1 MKVINISVD
10 EFIKEINR
18 YLEGPDELI
27 LERDGQIIGHYRPRR
42 EQKEAEIKLS
52 FERLNQ
58 AIDRAAAE
66 SGTDRETVIDALDP
80 SQPFPLV
87 DLDEFFDN
95 LENKPPDPQELN
107 LEEISDIVKEVRKN
121 NR

>member
-27 LERDGQIIGHYRPRR
+27 LERNGQIIGHYRPRQ
-42 EQKEAEIKLS
+42 EKKEVEIQLS

-80 SQPFPLV
+80 SKPL
-87 DLDEFFDN
+87 
-95 LENKPPDPQELN
+95 P
-107 LEEISDIVKEVRKN
+107 LEELYEANS
-121 NR
+121 